1 MAGVDYSEPV
11 HFEREP
17 EWHLES
23 IIVEDEEHT
32 VSESVDNLDGWDF
45 DIYENTRR
53 GNDVAPSTLQNEVKT
68 LRNFVK
74 YLERIEVV
82 EDDLH
87 KKIHIPD
94 VSKAAKSDD
103 TMLTPDDALPLLRAY
118 RNDPE
123 LYGKQS
129 HALLELA

>member
-87 KKIHIPD
+87 EKIHIPD
-94 VSKAAKSDD
+94 VSKAAKSGD